1 MPGPNRKDDAEEDC
15 SSNPTKPDLSPT
27 RPEGVAATRESARF
41 SAGFCPALTSEAKK
55 NSGTA
60 IAPPR
65 AFRYGAP
72 LSLEEAVRKTRLLTW
87 RVRRP

>member
-1 MPGPNRKDDAEEDC
+1 MPGPNRKDIAEEDC
-15 SSNPTKPDLSPT
+15 SSNSTKPDLSPT
-27 RPEGVAATRESARF
+27 RPEGVAATREPARF

-55 NSGTA
+55 NNGTA

-65 AFRYGAP
+65 TFRCGAP
-72 LSLEEAVRKTRLLTW
+72 LPLLEVVRETRLLTW